1 MLCLNLSNS
10 VDLSSSYSKLERNFL
25 DTVNIDTVLYF
36 LIFFWV
42 GGGGGHVSAGFC
54 LWILVT
60 PFASCFYVL
69 FMSLFSDLVCLINL
83 I

>member
-54 LWILVT
+54 MPLDPGYTVCLM
-60 PFASCFYVL
+60 FLCSFYV
-69 FMSLFSDLVCLINL
+69 FIF
-83 I
+83 